1 MRQINFNIKDRKVLY
16 GILTIALVCVFTLTI
31 AYAVLNA
38 VLTIQGSA
46 QVTSADWDI
55 HLANPKVTNG
65 SVTTTVP
72 TLTSGKNALQL
83 TLIDILGKET
93 YATYMLSIY

>member
-1 MRQINFNIKDRKVLY
+1 MKRLNFNIKDRKVLTF
-16 GILTIALVCVFTLTI
+16 GLCLIFVSVFTLTI
-31 AYAVLNA
+31 AYAALNA

-65 SVTTTVP
+65 SATTNVP
-72 TLTSGKNALQL
+72 QIKTNST
-83 TLIDILGKET
+83 
-93 YATYMLSIY
+93 